1 MDTNSAVKLFRP
13 ARRGGTRAYTTVIR
27 IQPRPARFPQM
38 WRDVWEHRA
47 LLFLFVWRDI
57 TLRYKQTAVGLVWVI
72 LQPLLMMVVFSLF
85 FSSMLP
91 TDGLPYPLFV
101 YTGLIVW
108 QLFSKTLS
116 HITVVLK
123 EHESIITRVY
133 FPRIILPLSAVLT
146 AVIDFFVSLS
156 VLLVLMV
163 YYDLYPSWPAFIA
176 PLFIGLAILTA
187 LSLGLWLSMMDIVYR
202 DVRQTLPII
211 LQAWMF
217 MTPVI
222 YSTSLVSP
230 GWQSF
235 YALNPMVGV
244 VAGLRWALL
253 GAPQPNLVSMGASA
267 AVLIA
272 ILVFGLLRFREVEG
286 NLADTI

>member
-1 MDTNSAVKLFRP
+1 MDTNSAIKLFRP

-38 WRDVWEHRA
+38 WRDLWEHRG

-85 FSSMLP
+85 FSGMLP

-156 VLLVLMV
+156 VLLALMV
-163 YYDLYPSWPAFIA
+163 YYDLYPSWPALIA

-230 GWQSF
+230 DWQSF
-235 YALNPMVGV
+235 YALNPMVSV

-253 GAPQPNLVSMGASA
+253 GAPQPNLVSMGALA
-267 AVLIA
+267 VVLIV
-272 ILVFGLLRFREVEG
+272 ILVFGLLRFREIEG